1 MVARYSYWKYTKFNA
16 CMTMYT
22 NLPNRLNKWLYLLV
36 FVAGALSVFAFSPF
50 DLYPLAF
57 LTPAILFYAL
67 SKASTVKQYFL
78 LSWLF
83 GIGYFGAGAS
93 WPFYSLYFFA
103 HAPLA
108 MAIAGVALFVVAV
121 ALFSFGLF
129 GLLAAQ
135 FRFTPLYLR
144 LLLFYP
150 ASWVFI
156 EWIRSWLF
164 TGFPWL
170 YLGNSLI
177 DTFFA
182 AYAPITGVLGVSFVS
197 VLIAGALL
205 SFILGNSVQ
214 KTVLINHGKDSGSL
228 SNKITVEERFG
239 QQIRIL
245 SALLIVLLSSVAFAL
260 DKVSWTQKKGSP
272 ISVSVLQSNISQ
284 LEKLDNKKLNWA
296 LQRYMTMTRKAQ
308 QTGSDLIVWP
318 ETGLFDAFGKHM
330 DSLILPLQQSVKTG
344 KSILIGGFYI
354 NPQGG
359 VENSVLAL
367 STNNREIY
375 SKRHLV
381 PFGEYIPLLEYVRW
395 MGDWIPYSNIAAGV
409 NDGTLRVAGQ
419 KAQMS
424 ICYEDAFPAETAK
437 VIKTLP
443 ETSLLINVTHDGWF
457 SGSLQPEQHM
467 QIARMRSL
475 ETGRYMVRATTTGP
489 SGIIDQK
496 GRLIAT
502 APPYTQKIISHSVQP
517 YQGITPFVR
526 WGNWLII
533 GVIGLILL
541 IGLAWSKRTNQ

>member
-1 MVARYSYWKYTKFNA
+1 MTTYTP
-16 CMTMYT
+16 
-22 NLPNRLNKWLYLLV
+22 LPNKLDKWLYLLV
-36 FVAGALSVFAFSPF
+36 CIAGALSVFAFSPF

-67 SKASTVKQYFL
+67 SKATTVKQYFI

-83 GIGYFGAGAS
+83 GIGYFAAGAS

-108 MAIAGVALFVVAV
+108 MAIAGVALFVVGV

-135 FRFTPLYLR
+135 LRFTPLYLR

-156 EWIRSWLF
+156 EWMRGWLF

-170 YLGNSLI
+170 YLGNSQI

-228 SNKITVEERFG
+228 LNTITVEERFG

-245 SALLIVLLSSVAFAL
+245 SALIIVLLASVAFAL
-260 DKVSWTQKKGSP
+260 DKVNWTQKKGRP
-272 ISVSVLQSNISQ
+272 ITVSVLQSNISQ
-284 LEKLDNKKLNWA
+284 LEKLDTTKLDWA
-296 LQRYMTMTRKAQ
+296 LQRYLAMTKKAQ
-308 QTGSDLIVWP
+308 KMDSDLIVWP

-330 DSLILPLQQSVKTG
+330 DSLILPLQQSLKPG
-344 KSILIGGFYI
+344 QSILIGGFYI

-381 PFGEYIPLLEYVRW
+381 PFGEYIPLLEYIRW
-395 MGDWIPYSNIAAGV
+395 MGNWIPYSNIVAGI
-409 NDGTLRVAGQ
+409 NDGTLKVAGQ

-424 ICYEDAFPAETAK
+424 ICYEDSFAAEGAR
-437 VIKTLP
+437 VIRSLP

-489 SGIIDQK
+489 SGIIDEK
-496 GRLIAT
+496 GRLIVT
-502 APPYTQKIISHSVQP
+502 APLYTQQIITHSVQP
-517 YQGITPFVR
+517 YQGITPYIR

-533 GVIGLILL
+533 GIISLILL
-541 IGLAWSKRTNQ
+541 MGLAWSKLIKQ